1 MPVSKLFIAAYG
13 MNQVRRELQ
22 SLSDADLK
30 LVREALE
37 AEERKRKK

>member
-1 MPVSKLFIAAYG
+1 MAKIFIAAYG
-13 MNQVRRELQ
+13 IHQVRRELQ

-37 AEERKRKK
+37 FEERKRKK